1 MYRAHPPIPAR
12 RQQAHGPPH
21 ALGARLLFASGSL
34 GGNAI
39 GRSRD
44 LWLLFFYLGD
54 DDGDPERRGPALAIG
69 AALVVVR
76 LIEALDDPLIGHWSD
91 HTRSRLGRR
100 IPFVL
105 SATPFMVIFF
115 VLVWTPPDPGETYAN
130 VFYLFGILWAFHLFA
145 TLSGGPFE
153 SLLPEIARRG
163 DDRLSIV
170 GWQVAFG
177 VAGAVIALV
186 ISGLLIDAF
195 GFLGMALVIAVVAL
209 ISRYVA
215 LAGAWK
221 RSIAASRDLAPETEQ
236 LGLREAVTTCLR
248 NDQFVVFLPSFI
260 LYATGVQMM
269 TGVLP
274 FYVEE
279 VLERDK
285 PGVMVAVLTGSA
297 IAVVVVVLPFV
308 VLLARRRSKR
318 EIYGWGML
326 FASLYFPLFFFAG
339 FVPAVPA
346 GGQAVAFALLLGLA
360 LAPVQTFPNPLIA
373 VITDYDHLRTG
384 ERREA
389 TYYATLEKTASAAA
403 TGLLVALLAIG
414 STTADPLG
422 IRLVG
427 PVSGALALVGYLVF
441 RRYWLPDAVTAAS
454 VAEAR

>member
-1 MYRAHPPIPAR
+1 
-12 RQQAHGPPH
+12 
-21 ALGARLLFASGSL
+21 
-34 GGNAI
+34 
-39 GRSRD
+39 
-44 LWLLFFYLGD
+44 
-54 DDGDPERRGPALAIG
+54 
-69 AALVVVR
+69 
-76 LIEALDDPLIGHWSD
+76 
-91 HTRSRLGRR
+91 
-100 IPFVL
+100 
-105 SATPFMVIFF
+105 
-115 VLVWTPPDPGETYAN
+115 
-130 VFYLFGILWAFHLFA
+130 
-145 TLSGGPFE
+145 
-153 SLLPEIARRG
+153 
-163 DDRLSIV
+163 
-170 GWQVAFG
+170 
-177 VAGAVIALV
+177 
-186 ISGLLIDAF
+186 
-195 GFLGMALVIAVVAL
+195 
-209 ISRYVA
+209 
-215 LAGAWK
+215 
-221 RSIAASRDLAPETEQ
+221 
-236 LGLREAVTTCLR
+236 
-248 NDQFVVFLPSFI
+248 
-260 LYATGVQMM
+260 MM

-318 EIYGWGML
+318 ESYGWGML

-360 LAPVQTFPNPLIA
+360 LAPVQTFPNALIA